1 MTSFDHCIE
10 ESRSRWL
17 DELFQLLR
25 QPSISTRDEGVREC
39 ASLLKRFMTE
49 AGISSRILETDRHP
63 VVYGE
68 ILREGKPTLL
78 VYGHYDC
85 QPPEPLEEWLSPPFE
100 PVIRNGKIYG
110 RGTSDNKAQLFTYVK
125 AAEALLLGPDAFP
138 MSVKFLFEGEEE
150 IGSPSLNPFVANHKE
165 LLNADL
171 VVYSDSHI
179 HESGRPLLILG
190 LKGMLY
196 VELKIR
202 TSPHDQHSMR
212 ATSIPNPVWRLVWAL
227 STLKDRNNRILIPG
241 FYDDVLNPTPLERE
255 AVTRIPYDE
264 ETLLRHFGI
273 REFLPGRKTRDYYHN
288 LVFEPTC
295 NIAGIISGYT
305 GPGSK
310 TVLPST
316 ASVKMDIRLVPKQD
330 PDDIHRKLRAHL
342 DAQGFPEID
351 ITMSHGTIQPSRT
364 PIDHPAVAIV
374 RESVRNVYGQEPV
387 VFPNIGGSGPN
398 YIFTETLGKPCIVVP
413 HATYDQNNHA
423 PNESM
428 DLEGFFKGI
437 RTGMAIIQNLAHH
450 L

>member
-1 MTSFDHCIE
+1 VG
-10 ESRSRWL
+10 
-17 DELFQLLR
+17 ELPL
-25 QPSISTRDEGVREC
+25 SI
-39 ASLLKRFMTE
+39 
-49 AGISSRILETDRHP
+49 
-63 VVYGE
+63 
-68 ILREGKPTLL
+68 
-78 VYGHYDC
+78 
-85 QPPEPLEEWLSPPFE
+85 
-100 PVIRNGKIYG
+100 
-110 RGTSDNKAQLFTYVK
+110 
-125 AAEALLLGPDAFP
+125 
-138 MSVKFLFEGEEE
+138 KFLFEGEEE
-150 IGSPSLNPFVANHKE
+150 IGSPSLNPFVAGHKD
-165 LLNADL
+165 LLDADL

-196 VELKIR
+196 VELTVR
-202 TSPHDQHSMR
+202 TSPRDQHSMR

-227 STLKDRNNRILIPG
+227 STLKDQNNRVLIPG
-241 FYDDVLNPTPLERE
+241 FYDDVLDPTPLEQE
-255 AVTRIPYDE
+255 AVNRIPYDE
-264 ETLLRHFGI
+264 GTLLRHFGI
-273 REFLPGRKTRDYYHN
+273 REFLPGRKTRDFYHN

-295 NIAGIISGYT
+295 NIAGIISGYV

-310 TVLPST
+310 TVLPSI

-342 DAQGFPEID
+342 NAHGFGDID

-364 PIDHPAVAIV
+364 PIDHPAVTVIE
-374 RESVRNVYGQEPV
+374 ESVRAVYGADPV

-437 RTGMAIIQNLAHH
+437 RTGMAIIQNLARRR
-450 L
+450 